1 MNYNQNGG
9 PPQFPRLVSPN
20 RHVGNAPNLP
30 PWVLGGGP
38 VQGLAQGGGQAH
50 QPGLLQQLPRDNG
63 RNADGG
69 VGRLH
74 TNSNPDANTKESKY
88 EVFEN
93 LSEEFRNLAV
103 YSPTQ
108 NETTFQKMRW
118 AYSGQEP
125 FKDYVHE

>member
-1 MNYNQNGG
+1 MLPIY
-9 PPQFPRLVSPN
+9 PPR
-20 RHVGNAPNLP
+20 
-30 PWVLGGGP
+30 VLGGGP

-74 TNSNPDANTKESKY
+74 TNSNPEANTKESKY
-88 EVFEN
+88 QVFDN
-93 LSEEFRNLAV
+93 LSEEFKNLAV